1 MRNCF
6 IQGIQLELSADDR
19 PGLLADVMRTFRENG
34 INVTRAEIATTF
46 ETAHNVYFVTDAIGN
61 PVDQKIIEA
70 VRQKIGI
77 DKLKVKELPTIY
89 NEKKR
94 RDDEATA
101 GVAGAVLVSIGSLLK
116 RNLFN
121 LGLIKSFT

>member
-1 MRNCF
+1 
-6 IQGIQLELSADDR
+6 
-19 PGLLADVMRTFRENG
+19 MRTFRENG

-46 ETAHNVYFVTDAIGN
+46 ETAHDVYFVTDAIGN
-61 PVDQKIIEA
+61 PVDQKVIEA

-77 DKLKVKELPTIY
+77 DKLKVKE
-89 NEKKR
+89 K
-94 RDDEATA
+94 RDDETTE
-101 GVAGAVLVSIGSLLK
+101 GVTGAVLVSLGSLLK